1 MARDRAKQLV
11 SLGEKIREGSEK
23 PFADA
28 LLGLC
33 NYAIDDDF
41 AELDA
46 ALDALRVADAKYRLA
61 YILTRTAVIDCERGR
76 KQNAVERAT
85 EALEYATILERPTEM
100 LIANA
105 VLACG
110 FGEMDAEEAAGHA
123 GEVDRLLPAAAS
135 WAADIGRRLAA
146 GRECKKS

>member
-1 MARDRAKQLV
+1 
-11 SLGEKIREGSEK
+11 
-23 PFADA
+23 
-28 LLGLC
+28 
-33 NYAIDDDF
+33 
-41 AELDA
+41 
-46 ALDALRVADAKYRLA
+46 
-61 YILTRTAVIDCERGR
+61 
-76 KQNAVERAT
+76 VERAT

-146 GRECKKS
+146 GRECKES